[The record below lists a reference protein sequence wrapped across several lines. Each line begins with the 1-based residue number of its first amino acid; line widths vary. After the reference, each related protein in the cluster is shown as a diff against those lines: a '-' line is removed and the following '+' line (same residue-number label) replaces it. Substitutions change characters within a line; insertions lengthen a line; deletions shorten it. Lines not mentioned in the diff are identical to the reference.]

1 MALAV
6 AQALRPA
13 SLPVRKYGDSVL
25 PGLSSRD
32 TNAAG
37 DRAVAVSD
45 CKSTHFFINGRKK
58 NAISVFFAFRS
69 YFFRIFAICN
79 KRLRAEY
86 KR

>member
-6 AQALRPA
+6 AQALRHA

-37 DRAVAVSD
+37 DRAVAVP
-45 CKSTHFFINGRKK
+45 
-58 NAISVFFAFRS
+58 
-69 YFFRIFAICN
+69 
-79 KRLRAEY
+79 
-86 KR
+86 